1 MGRSYSGTIDFQF
14 DIERWSHPSVNEL
27 LTSKQMKDNNLH
39 ENDCEIHV
47 IPLYVTGW
55 VSFTEGFTSGLP
67 ENCYPDESDSD
78 IDSITDDDGNDWI
91 NKLSSTEMSEV
102 WKKLEEKASNIEMG
116 DSYDYDDYSGYDDDH
131 YHRYDD
137 SDYNY

>member
-47 IPLYVTGW
+47 IPLFVTGW
-55 VSFTEGFTSGLP
+55 ASFTEGYTSGLP
-67 ENCYPDESDSD
+67 EDCYPDESDSD
-78 IDSITDDDGNDWI
+78 INSITDDDGNDWF
-91 NKLSSTEMSEV
+91 NKLSQSELDDI
-102 WKKLEEKASNIEMG
+102 WKKMEDLSGRIEMNDSRDYG
-116 DSYDYDDYSGYDDDH
+116 DYEDYSD
-131 YHRYDD
+131 RYD
-137 SDYNY
+137 NYYHPLDDW

>member
-67 ENCYPDESDSD
+67 EDCYPDESDSD
-78 IDSITDDDGNDWI
+78 INSITDDDGNDWF
-91 NKLSSTEMSEV
+91 NKLSQSELDDI
-102 WKKLEEKASNIEMG
+102 WKKLDNLSDRIEMN
-116 DSYDYDDYSGYDDDH
+116 DSRDYEDYEDYSDRHDNYYHPLDDW
-131 YHRYDD
+131 
-137 SDYNY
+137 